1 MSHHTEI
8 TYFERNFLQR
18 NQLFHCFPAVGCL
31 KDGELH
37 VTPLKGILQLRP
49 SFVYLDR
56 GDSKQ
61 ESTGAGGDDS
71 QDEEEEA
78 KPITVR

>member
-1 MSHHTEI
+1 M
-8 TYFERNFLQR
+8 
-18 NQLFHCFPAVGCL
+18 
-31 KDGELH
+31 
-37 VTPLKGILQLRP
+37 TPLKGILQLRP

-61 ESTGAGGDDS
+61 EQSMGAGGEDS
-71 QDEEEEA
+71 QDEEEDA